1 MKKHEK
7 WTDEEYK
14 RLLELKENKF
24 TYQQIADMLSVQ
36 FNLEFT
42 FDGVRNRLR
51 RPQVE
56 QPATLPNYK
65 EEYKIEAD
73 GSHKS
78 DKLLRMSAE
87 QLKDVNYLLEAHG
100 FSKDSWEL
108 ISAKNNI
115 WNVYSKEDKVQ
126 TLYASK
132 ITVKPIENGSSI
144 EKILQAIEN
153 HTKPITVLTEQVE
166 LKDKRLLEIPLLDT
180 HFGVSDYNYYKPTQM
195 KIINLLTSRKWE
207 EVLFVVG
214 QDMLHNDNFK
224 GQTSN
229 GTQIETVDMEKAW
242 NECDTFF
249 SLMLEIALKESNRV
263 KVIYSKGNH
272 DESLSWAFVKMLK
285 KQYPQITFDD
295 RFIERKA
302 HTFGKNFIGITHGD
316 KARKNLH
323 NIFPVEFPNEWSKAK
338 NREIHIGHL
347 HVEDAKD
354 VFGMVIRTL
363 ATRNKTDKW
372 HKDNGF
378 IGAHKRFMLFE
389 YSEDELESIHYV

>member
-14 RLLELKENKF
+14 RLLELKEQGF

-36 FNLEFT
+36 FNQEFT

-51 RPQVE
+51 RAPLE
-56 QPATLPNYK
+56 QAATLPNYK

-108 ISAKNNI
+108 ISARNNI
-115 WNVYSKEDKVQ
+115 WNTNDKINGVQ
-126 TLYASK
+126 TLYSSK
-132 ITVKPIENGSSI
+132 ITVRPKKNGNDL
-144 EKILQAIEN
+144 EKIVETIKQTQSIII
-153 HTKPITVLTEQVE
+153 KTEPFNVI
-166 LKDKRLLEIPLLDT
+166 DKRMLEVPLFDT
-180 HFGVSDYNYYKPTQM
+180 HFPISNYEYYKPTQT
-195 KIINLLTSRKWE
+195 KIIDKLLSRCWE
-207 EVLFVVG
+207 EVLFVIG
-214 QDMLHNDNFK
+214 QDMLHNDNFR
-224 GQTSN
+224 GQTAN
-229 GTQIETVDMEKAW
+229 GTQIESVDMVKAW
-242 NECDTFF
+242 NDARTFF
-249 SLMLEIALKESNRV
+249 EPMIETGIKQSKSV
-263 KVIYSKGNH
+263 KVVYSKGNH
-272 DESLSWAFVKMLK
+272 DESMSWAFVQLLK
-285 KQYPQITFDD
+285 ERYPQIEVDD
-295 RFIERKA
+295 RMIERKA